1 MCYNINVNKRETN
14 DKEAIKMKK
23 VINGTLC
30 NTETAKLLGS
40 FENECYPGDIRYI
53 REALYRTKSG
63 TYFLH
68 AEGGAGTRYAQQ
80 IEPNHWRSGEMIT
93 VVSPASAK
101 MWAEEHLDAD
111 EYARAFGP
119 TEDKAVI
126 SVPASTK
133 AKLDEIKAKTGMT
146 ISKIVTDAVDNAK
159 TI

>member
-1 MCYNINVNKRETN
+1 
-14 DKEAIKMKK
+14 MKK

-53 REALYRTKSG
+53 REDLYRTKSDA
-63 TYFLH
+63 YFLH
-68 AEGGAGTRYAQQ
+68 SEGGAGTRYAKK
-80 IEPNHWRSGEMIT
+80 EGSGHWRSGEMIT

-111 EYARAFGP
+111 EYAMAFGP
-119 TEDKAVI
+119 PEDKAVI

-133 AKLDEIKAKTGMT
+133 AKLDEIAKYSNYT
-146 ISKIVTDAVDNAK
+146 IRPMILGADGRLTEEEIK
-159 TI
+159 TPPVPKRKYR

>member
-1 MCYNINVNKRETN
+1 
-14 DKEAIKMKK
+14 MKK

-40 FENECYPGDIRYI
+40 YDNGEFPGDINYVK
-53 REALYRTKSG
+53 ESLYRTKSDA
-63 TYFLH
+63 YFLH
-68 AEGGAGTRYAQQ
+68 SEGGAGTRYAKK
-80 IEPNHWRSGEMIT
+80 EGSGHWRSGEMIT

-119 TEDKAVI
+119 PEDKAVI

-146 ISKIVTDAVDNAK
+146 ISKIVTDAVDKMPLYAK
-159 TI
+159 R